1 MAKKVKKAGKARKAA
16 AKKVKKAAP
25 TKAGKAASKKARNT
39 ASKKARKAAP
49 GKAGKAASKPK
60 RTRSGSR
67 SAMDAAPAAEEVV
80 VVARD
85 VPENMVDVT
94 IEGFMNAGATRVTKT
109 RQPDGKYT
117 ITAYFAD

>member
-16 AKKVKKAAP
+16 AKKKAAPKKTKKAALKKAAP
-25 TKAGKAASKKARNT
+25 
-39 ASKKARKAAP
+39 KKARKATPKEA
-49 GKAGKAASKPK
+49 K
-60 RTRSGSR
+60 RTAPKAKGARPVSR
-67 SAMDAAPAAEEVV
+67 LAAAAATEEVV

-85 VPENMVDVT
+85 VPESMVDVT
-94 IEGFMNAGATRVTKT
+94 IEGFNNAGATRVTKT

>member
-1 MAKKVKKAGKARKAA
+1 MAKKVKKADKASKAA

-25 TKAGKAASKKARNT
+25 R
-39 ASKKARKAAP
+39 KARKAAP
-49 GKAGKAASKPK
+49 KKAGKAAKKAGKASRGKAASKPK
-60 RTRSGSR
+60 RTRAASK
-67 SAMDAAPAAEEVV
+67 SAVNAAPAAEEVV

-85 VPENMVDVT
+85 VPENKVDVT

-109 RQPDGKYT
+109 RQSDGKYT

>member
-16 AKKVKKAAP
+16 AKKVKKAVP
-25 TKAGKAASKKARNT
+25 
-39 ASKKARKAAP
+39 KKARKAAP
-49 GKAGKAASKPK
+49 KKARKAAPKKAKRAAPKPK
-60 RTRSGSR
+60 RARPVSS
-67 SAMDAAPAAEEVV
+67 SALAAAPAAEEVV

-94 IEGFMNAGATRVTKT
+94 IEGFTNAGATRVTKT

>member
-16 AKKVKKAAP
+16 AKKVKKAVP
-25 TKAGKAASKKARNT
+25 
-39 ASKKARKAAP
+39 KKARKAAP
-49 GKAGKAASKPK
+49 KKARKAAPKKAKRAAPKPK
-60 RTRSGSR
+60 RARPVSS
-67 SAMDAAPAAEEVV
+67 SALAAAPAAEEVV

-94 IEGFMNAGATRVTKT
+94 IEGFRNAGATRVTKT